1 MRLNQ
6 NDRATG
12 EGRCKFRFK
21 LKNEG
26 LTNKQRSNRKSKLF
40 LENCVVFSKEKIY
53 YSLRFN
59 LKIDNKTKFKE
70 SETVKRI
77 I

>member
-1 MRLNQ
+1 MV
-6 NDRATG
+6 TG
-12 EGRCKFRFK
+12 EWRCKFQFK
-21 LKNEG
+21 LKNES
-26 LTNKQRSNRKSKLF
+26 LTNRQKSNRKNKLF
-40 LENCVVFSKEKIY
+40 LENFIIFSKEKSY

>member
-1 MRLNQ
+1 MQ
-6 NDRATG
+6 
-12 EGRCKFRFK
+12 K
-21 LKNEG
+21 
-26 LTNKQRSNRKSKLF
+26 SNRKSKLF

>member
-1 MRLNQ
+1 MQ
-6 NDRATG
+6 
-12 EGRCKFRFK
+12 K
-21 LKNEG
+21 
-26 LTNKQRSNRKSKLF
+26 SNRKNKLF
-40 LENCVVFSKEKIY
+40 LENFIIFSKEKSY